1 MLLNYWVLK
10 YLKECSFFVLLRKIV
25 FMRFYRIRGNP
36 ICEIKIGDNDFEIVD
51 EGFKPNSMKVNFDLV
66 DRIEIQGKEQGFFDI
81 LATMMLGVCSSL
93 GIFKIDPE
101 SKYIKKSTT
110 FFIYFKDNSTKTV
123 EILNAFDRAV
133 ETAVNK
139 LNDIFI
145 EQQYS

>member
-1 MLLNYWVLK
+1 
-10 YLKECSFFVLLRKIV
+10 
-25 FMRFYRIRGNP
+25 MRFYRIRGNP
-36 ICEIKIGDNDFEIVD
+36 ICQIKISDHDFEIVD

-66 DRIEIQGKEQGFFDI
+66 ERIEIQEKKEGFFD
-81 LATMMLGVCSSL
+81 LMATMMLGVCSSL
-93 GIFKIDPE
+93 GIFKINPE

-110 FFIYFKDNSTKTV
+110 LFIFLKDNTTKEV

>member
-1 MLLNYWVLK
+1 
-10 YLKECSFFVLLRKIV
+10 
-25 FMRFYRIRGNP
+25 MRFYRVRGNP
-36 ICEIKIGDNDFEIVD
+36 ICVIKIGDNDFEIVD

-66 DRIEIQGKEQGFFDI
+66 DRIEVQEKEQGFFDI
-81 LATMMLGVCSSL
+81 LAIMMLGVCSSL

-110 FFIYFKDNSTKTV
+110 FYIYFKDNSIKEV
-123 EILNAFDRAV
+123 EILDAFDRAV

-145 EQQYS
+145 ELQYS